1 MKHLF
6 FKACMTVMLAVA
18 FISCEKVELPNA
30 DNNGNPQE
38 DGVSIS
44 FTIANIEQVAFN
56 DGVTQTRAAAITS
69 LCSRITFA
77 FFQNDEKIKQ
87 VSQKASDNGFG
98 SLTVSLPSGK
108 YKFVVLA
115 HNGTDNPTVTSL
127 DKITFGNNGKLADT
141 FYYYGELDATE
152 SKDVNLSLKRVV
164 AMVRF
169 IITDA
174 VPADVKKM
182 KLEYTGGSSSLNSTT
197 GLGCVKSQQEETFT
211 VEEAA
216 HTGQSQY
223 EIYTIPHATDGT
235 LKLTVK
241 ALMNDDEE
249 YKKQTFEEVPVT
261 INKITKYTGKFF
273 ENTQKPGE
281 VKISL
286 QADDEWTE
294 VEVSY

>member
-1 MKHLF
+1 MKNLF
-6 FKACMTVMLAVA
+6 LKAGMTVMLAVA
-18 FISCEKVELPNA
+18 FISCEKVELPST
-30 DNNGNPQE
+30 NNEKPQE
-38 DGVSIS
+38 DGVSIC
-44 FTIANIEQVAFN
+44 FTISNIEQVAFDN
-56 DGVTQTRAAAITS
+56 GMVNTRAAITD

-77 FFQNDEKIKQ
+77 FFQDDEKIKQ
-87 VSQKASDNGFG
+87 VSQKASDDGFG
-98 SLTVSLPSGK
+98 NLTVSLPSGS

-174 VPADVKKM
+174 IPADVKKM
-182 KLEYTGGSSSLNSTT
+182 KFEYTGGSSSINATT

-249 YKKQTFEEVPVT
+249 YKKQTFEDVPVT

-281 VKISL
+281 MKISL
-286 QADDEWTE
+286 NTDDEWTE
-294 VEVSY
+294 TEISY

>member
-1 MKHLF
+1 MKNLF
-6 FKACMTVMLAVA
+6 LKAGMTAMLAVA
-18 FISCEKVELPNA
+18 FISCEKVELPST
-30 DNNGNPQE
+30 NNETPQE
-38 DGVSIS
+38 DGVSIC
-44 FTIANIEQVAFN
+44 FTISNIEQVAFDN
-56 DGVTQTRAAAITS
+56 GMVNTRAAITD

-77 FFQNDEKIKQ
+77 FFQDDEKIKQ

-98 SLTVSLPSGK
+98 NLTVSLPSGS

-182 KLEYTGGSSSLNSTT
+182 KFEYTGGSSSLNATT

-281 VKISL
+281 IKISL
-286 QADDEWTE
+286 QTDDKWTE
-294 VEVSY
+294 MEMSY

>member
-1 MKHLF
+1 MKNLF
-6 FKACMTVMLAVA
+6 LKAGMTAMLAVA
-18 FISCEKVELPNA
+18 FISCEKVELPST
-30 DNNGNPQE
+30 NNENPQE
-38 DGVSIS
+38 DGVSIC
-44 FTIANIEQVAFN
+44 FTISNIEQVAFDN
-56 DGVTQTRAAAITS
+56 GMGNTRAAITD

-77 FFQNDEKIKQ
+77 FFQDDEKIKQ

-98 SLTVSLPSGK
+98 NLTVSLPSGS

-182 KLEYTGGSSSLNSTT
+182 KFEYTGGSSSLNATT

-281 VKISL
+281 IKISL
-286 QADDEWTE
+286 QTDDKWTE
-294 VEVSY
+294 MEMSY

>member
-1 MKHLF
+1 MKNLF
-6 FKACMTVMLAVA
+6 LKAGMTAMLAVA
-18 FISCEKVELPNA
+18 FISCEKVELPST
-30 DNNGNPQE
+30 NNEKPQE

-44 FTIANIEQVAFN
+44 FTISNIEQVAFDN
-56 DGVTQTRAAAITS
+56 GMVNTRAAITD

-77 FFQNDEKIKQ
+77 FFRDDEKIKQ

-98 SLTVSLPSGK
+98 NLTVSLPSGS

-182 KLEYTGGSSSLNSTT
+182 KFEYTGGSSSLNATT

-281 VKISL
+281 IKISL
-286 QADDEWTE
+286 QTDDKWTE
-294 VEVSY
+294 MEMSY

>member
-1 MKHLF
+1 MKKLF
-6 FKACMTVMLAVA
+6 LKAGMTVMLAVA
-18 FISCEKVELPNA
+18 FISCEKVELPST
-30 DNNGNPQE
+30 NNEKPQE
-38 DGVSIS
+38 DGVSIC
-44 FTIANIEQVAFN
+44 FTISNIEQVAFDN
-56 DGVTQTRAAAITS
+56 GMVNTRAAITD

-77 FFQNDEKIKQ
+77 FFQDDEKIKQ
-87 VSQKASDNGFG
+87 VSQKASDDGFG
-98 SLTVSLPSGK
+98 NLTVSLPSGS

-174 VPADVKKM
+174 IPADVKKM
-182 KLEYTGGSSSLNSTT
+182 KFEYTGGSSSLNATT

-281 VKISL
+281 MKISL
-286 QADDEWTE
+286 NTDDEWTE
-294 VEVSY
+294 TEISY

>member
-1 MKHLF
+1 MKNLF
-6 FKACMTVMLAVA
+6 LKAGMTAMLAVA
-18 FISCEKVELPNA
+18 FISCEKVELPST
-30 DNNGNPQE
+30 NNEKPQE
-38 DGVSIS
+38 DGVSIC
-44 FTIANIEQVAFN
+44 FTISNIEQVAFDN
-56 DGVTQTRAAAITS
+56 SMVNTRAAITD

-77 FFQNDEKIKQ
+77 FFQDDEKIKQ

-98 SLTVSLPSGK
+98 NLTVSLPSGS

-182 KLEYTGGSSSLNSTT
+182 KFEYTGGSSSLNATT

-281 VKISL
+281 IKISL
-286 QADDEWTE
+286 QTDDKWTE
-294 VEVSY
+294 MEMSY

>member
-1 MKHLF
+1 MKNLF
-6 FKACMTVMLAVA
+6 LKAGMTAMLAVA
-18 FISCEKVELPNA
+18 FISCEKVELPST
-30 DNNGNPQE
+30 NNENPQE
-38 DGVSIS
+38 DGVSIC
-44 FTIANIEQVAFN
+44 FTISNIEQVAFDN
-56 DGVTQTRAAAITS
+56 GMVNTRAAITD

-77 FFQNDEKIKQ
+77 FFQDDEKIKQ

-98 SLTVSLPSGK
+98 NLTVSLPSGS

-182 KLEYTGGSSSLNSTT
+182 KFEYTGGSSSLNATT

-281 VKISL
+281 MKISL
-286 QADDEWTE
+286 NTDDEWTE
-294 VEVSY
+294 TEISY

>member
-1 MKHLF
+1 MKNLF
-6 FKACMTVMLAVA
+6 LKAGMTAMLAVA
-18 FISCEKVELPNA
+18 FISCEKVELPST
-30 DNNGNPQE
+30 NNEKPQE
-38 DGVSIS
+38 DGVSIC
-44 FTIANIEQVAFN
+44 FTISNIEQVAFGN
-56 DGVTQTRAAAITS
+56 GMVNTRAAITD

-77 FFQNDEKIKQ
+77 FFQDDEKIKQ

-98 SLTVSLPSGK
+98 NLTVSLPSGS

-182 KLEYTGGSSSLNSTT
+182 KFEYTGGSSSLNATT
-197 GLGCVKSQQEETFT
+197 GLGCVNSQQEETFT

-281 VKISL
+281 IKISL
-286 QADDEWTE
+286 QTDDEWTE
-294 VEVSY
+294 MEMSY

>member
-1 MKHLF
+1 MKKLF
-6 FKACMTVMLAVA
+6 LKAGMTVMLAVA
-18 FISCEKVELPNA
+18 FISCEKVELPST
-30 DNNGNPQE
+30 NNEKPQE
-38 DGVSIS
+38 DGVSIC
-44 FTIANIEQVAFN
+44 FTISNIEQVAFDN
-56 DGVTQTRAAAITS
+56 GMVNTRAAITD

-77 FFQNDEKIKQ
+77 FFQDDEKIKQ
-87 VSQKASDNGFG
+87 VSQKASDDGFG
-98 SLTVSLPSGK
+98 NLTVSLPSGS

-182 KLEYTGGSSSLNSTT
+182 KFEYTGGSSSLNATT

-249 YKKQTFEEVPVT
+249 YKKQTFEDVPVT

-281 VKISL
+281 MKISL
-286 QADDEWTE
+286 NTDDEWTE
-294 VEVSY
+294 TEISY

>member
-1 MKHLF
+1 MKNLF
-6 FKACMTVMLAVA
+6 LKAGMTAMLAVA
-18 FISCEKVELPNA
+18 FISCEKVELPST
-30 DNNGNPQE
+30 NNEKPQE
-38 DGVSIS
+38 DGVSIC
-44 FTIANIEQVAFN
+44 FTISNIEQVAFDN
-56 DGVTQTRAAAITS
+56 GMVNTRAAITD

-77 FFQNDEKIKQ
+77 FFQDDEKIKQ

-98 SLTVSLPSGK
+98 NLTVSLPSGS

-174 VPADVKKM
+174 VPTDVKKM
-182 KLEYTGGSSSLNSTT
+182 KFEYTGGSSSLNATT

-281 VKISL
+281 IKISL
-286 QADDEWTE
+286 QTDDEWTE
-294 VEVSY
+294 MEMSY

>member
-1 MKHLF
+1 MKKLF
-6 FKACMTVMLAVA
+6 LKAGMTVMLAVA
-18 FISCEKVELPNA
+18 FISCEKVELPST
-30 DNNGNPQE
+30 NNEKPQE
-38 DGVSIS
+38 DGVSIC
-44 FTIANIEQVAFN
+44 FTISNIEQVAFDN
-56 DGVTQTRAAAITS
+56 GMVNTRAAITD

-77 FFQNDEKIKQ
+77 FFQDDEKIKQ
-87 VSQKASDNGFG
+87 VSQKASDDGFG
-98 SLTVSLPSGK
+98 NLTVSLPSGS

-174 VPADVKKM
+174 IPADVKKM
-182 KLEYTGGSSSLNSTT
+182 KFEYTGGSSSLNATT

-249 YKKQTFEEVPVT
+249 YKKQTFEDVPVT

-281 VKISL
+281 IKISL
-286 QADDEWTE
+286 QTDDEWTE
-294 VEVSY
+294 MEMSY

>member
-1 MKHLF
+1 MKKLF
-6 FKACMTVMLAVA
+6 LKAGMTVMLAVA
-18 FISCEKVELPNA
+18 FISCEKVELPST
-30 DNNGNPQE
+30 NNEKPQE
-38 DGVSIS
+38 DGVRIC
-44 FTIANIEQVAFN
+44 FTISNIEQVAFDN
-56 DGVTQTRAAAITS
+56 GMVNTRAAITD

-77 FFQNDEKIKQ
+77 FFQDDEKIKQ
-87 VSQKASDNGFG
+87 VSQKASDDGFG
-98 SLTVSLPSGK
+98 NLTVSLPSGS

-174 VPADVKKM
+174 IPADVKKM
-182 KLEYTGGSSSLNSTT
+182 KFEYTGGSSSLNATT

-281 VKISL
+281 MKISL
-286 QADDEWTE
+286 NTDDEWTE
-294 VEVSY
+294 TEISY

>member
-1 MKHLF
+1 MKNLF
-6 FKACMTVMLAVA
+6 LKAGMTVMLAVA
-18 FISCEKVELPNA
+18 FISCEKVELPST
-30 DNNGNPQE
+30 NNEKPQE
-38 DGVSIS
+38 DGVSIC
-44 FTIANIEQVAFN
+44 FTISNIEQVAFDN
-56 DGVTQTRAAAITS
+56 GMVNTRAAITD

-77 FFQNDEKIKQ
+77 FFQDDEKIKQ
-87 VSQKASDNGFG
+87 VSQKASDDGFG
-98 SLTVSLPSGK
+98 NLTVSLPSGS

-174 VPADVKKM
+174 IPADVKKM
-182 KLEYTGGSSSLNSTT
+182 KFEYTGGSSSLNATT

-249 YKKQTFEEVPVT
+249 YKKQTFEDVPVT

-281 VKISL
+281 MKISL
-286 QADDEWTE
+286 NTDDEWTE
-294 VEVSY
+294 TEISY

>member
-1 MKHLF
+1 MKNLF
-6 FKACMTVMLAVA
+6 LKAGMTAMLAVA
-18 FISCEKVELPNA
+18 FISCEKVELPST
-30 DNNGNPQE
+30 NNEKPQE
-38 DGVSIS
+38 DGVSIC
-44 FTIANIEQVAFN
+44 FTISNIEQVAFGN
-56 DGVTQTRAAAITS
+56 GMVNTRAAITD

-77 FFQNDEKIKQ
+77 FFQDDEKIKQ

-98 SLTVSLPSGK
+98 NLTVSLPSGS

-182 KLEYTGGSSSLNSTT
+182 KFEYTGGSSSLNATT

-281 VKISL
+281 IKISL
-286 QADDEWTE
+286 QTDDEWTE
-294 VEVSY
+294 MEMSY

>member
-1 MKHLF
+1 MKNLF
-6 FKACMTVMLAVA
+6 LKAGMTAMLAVA
-18 FISCEKVELPNA
+18 FISCEKVELPNT
-30 DNNGNPQE
+30 NNEKPQE
-38 DGVSIS
+38 DGVSIC
-44 FTIANIEQVAFN
+44 FTISNIEQVAFDN
-56 DGVTQTRAAAITS
+56 GMVNTRAAITD

-77 FFQNDEKIKQ
+77 FFQDDEKIKQ

-98 SLTVSLPSGK
+98 NLTVSLPSGS

-182 KLEYTGGSSSLNSTT
+182 KFEYTGGSSSLNATT

-281 VKISL
+281 IKISL
-286 QADDEWTE
+286 QTDDKWTE
-294 VEVSY
+294 MEMSY

>member
-1 MKHLF
+1 MKNLF
-6 FKACMTVMLAVA
+6 LKAGMTAMLAVA
-18 FISCEKVELPNA
+18 FISCEKVELPST
-30 DNNGNPQE
+30 NNEKPQE
-38 DGVSIS
+38 DGVSIC
-44 FTIANIEQVAFN
+44 FTISNIEQVAFDN
-56 DGVTQTRAAAITS
+56 GMVNTRAAITD

-77 FFQNDEKIKQ
+77 FFQDDEKIKQ
-87 VSQKASDNGFG
+87 VSQKASDDGFG
-98 SLTVSLPSGK
+98 NLTVSLPSGS

-174 VPADVKKM
+174 IPADVKKM
-182 KLEYTGGSSSLNSTT
+182 KFEYTGGSSSLNATT

-249 YKKQTFEEVPVT
+249 YKKQTFEDVPVT

-281 VKISL
+281 MKISL
-286 QADDEWTE
+286 NTDDEWTE
-294 VEVSY
+294 TEISY

>member
-1 MKHLF
+1 MKNLF
-6 FKACMTVMLAVA
+6 LKAGMTAMLAVA
-18 FISCEKVELPNA
+18 FISCEKVELPST
-30 DNNGNPQE
+30 NNEKPQE
-38 DGVSIS
+38 DGVSIC
-44 FTIANIEQVAFN
+44 FTISNIEQVAFDN
-56 DGVTQTRAAAITS
+56 SMVNTRAAITD

-77 FFQNDEKIKQ
+77 FFQDDEKIKQ

-98 SLTVSLPSGK
+98 NLTVSLPSGS

-182 KLEYTGGSSSLNSTT
+182 KFEYTGGSSSLNATT

-281 VKISL
+281 IKISL
-286 QADDEWTE
+286 QTDDEWTE
-294 VEVSY
+294 MEMSY

>member
-1 MKHLF
+1 MKKLF
-6 FKACMTVMLAVA
+6 LKAGMTVMLAVA
-18 FISCEKVELPNA
+18 FISCEKVELPST
-30 DNNGNPQE
+30 NNEKPQE
-38 DGVSIS
+38 DGVSIC
-44 FTIANIEQVAFN
+44 FTISNIEQVAFDN
-56 DGVTQTRAAAITS
+56 GMVNTRAAITD

-77 FFQNDEKIKQ
+77 FFQDDEKIKQ
-87 VSQKASDNGFG
+87 VSQKASDDGFG
-98 SLTVSLPSGK
+98 NLTVSLPSGS

-174 VPADVKKM
+174 IPADVKKM
-182 KLEYTGGSSSLNSTT
+182 KFEYTGGSSSLNATT

-249 YKKQTFEEVPVT
+249 YKKQTFEDVPVT

-281 VKISL
+281 MKISL
-286 QADDEWTE
+286 NTDDEWTE
-294 VEVSY
+294 TEISY

>member
-1 MKHLF
+1 MKNLF
-6 FKACMTVMLAVA
+6 LKTGMTAMLAVA
-18 FISCEKVELPNA
+18 FISCEKVELPST
-30 DNNGNPQE
+30 NNEKPQE

-44 FTIANIEQVAFN
+44 FTISNIEQVAFDN
-56 DGVTQTRAAAITS
+56 GMVNTRAAITD

-77 FFQNDEKIKQ
+77 FFQDDEKIKQ

-98 SLTVSLPSGK
+98 NLTVSLPSGS

-182 KLEYTGGSSSLNSTT
+182 KFEYTGGSSSLNATT

-281 VKISL
+281 IKISL
-286 QADDEWTE
+286 QTDDKWTE
-294 VEVSY
+294 MEMSY

>member
-1 MKHLF
+1 MKNLF
-6 FKACMTVMLAVA
+6 LKAGMTAMLAVA
-18 FISCEKVELPNA
+18 FISCEKVELPST
-30 DNNGNPQE
+30 NNEKPQE
-38 DGVSIS
+38 DGVSIC
-44 FTIANIEQVAFN
+44 FTISNIEQVAFDN
-56 DGVTQTRAAAITS
+56 GMVNTRAAITD

-77 FFQNDEKIKQ
+77 FFQDDEKIKQ

-98 SLTVSLPSGK
+98 NLTVSLPSGS

-182 KLEYTGGSSSLNSTT
+182 KFEYTGGSSSLNATT

-281 VKISL
+281 IKISL
-286 QADDEWTE
+286 QTDDEWTE
-294 VEVSY
+294 MEMSY

>member
-1 MKHLF
+1 
-6 FKACMTVMLAVA
+6 MTVMLAVA
-18 FISCEKVELPNA
+18 FISCEKVELPST
-30 DNNGNPQE
+30 NNENPQE
-38 DGVSIS
+38 DGVRIC
-44 FTIANIEQVAFN
+44 FTISNIEQVAFDN
-56 DGVTQTRAAAITS
+56 GMVNTRAAITD

-77 FFQNDEKIKQ
+77 FFQDDEKIKQ

-98 SLTVSLPSGK
+98 NLTVSLPSGS

-127 DKITFGNNGKLADT
+127 DKMTFGNNGKLADT

-182 KLEYTGGSSSLNSTT
+182 KFEYTGGSSSLNATT

-281 VKISL
+281 MKISL
-286 QADDEWTE
+286 NTDDEWTE
-294 VEVSY
+294 TEISY

>member
-1 MKHLF
+1 MKNLF
-6 FKACMTVMLAVA
+6 LKAGMTAMLAVA
-18 FISCEKVELPNA
+18 FISCEKVELPST
-30 DNNGNPQE
+30 NNEKPQE
-38 DGVSIS
+38 DGVSIC
-44 FTIANIEQVAFN
+44 FTISNIEQVAFDN
-56 DGVTQTRAAAITS
+56 GMVNTRAAITD

-77 FFQNDEKIKQ
+77 FFQDDEKIKQ

-98 SLTVSLPSGK
+98 NLTVSLPSGS

-182 KLEYTGGSSSLNSTT
+182 KFEYTGGSSSLNATT

-281 VKISL
+281 IKISL
-286 QADDEWTE
+286 QTDDKWTE
-294 VEVSY
+294 MEMSY

>member
-1 MKHLF
+1 MKKLF
-6 FKACMTVMLAVA
+6 LKAGMTVMLAVA
-18 FISCEKVELPNA
+18 FISCEKVELPST
-30 DNNGNPQE
+30 NNEKPQE
-38 DGVSIS
+38 DGVSIC
-44 FTIANIEQVAFN
+44 FTISNIEQVAFDN
-56 DGVTQTRAAAITS
+56 GMVNTRAAITD

-77 FFQNDEKIKQ
+77 FFQDDEKIKQ

-98 SLTVSLPSGK
+98 NLTVSLPSGS

-174 VPADVKKM
+174 IPADVKKM
-182 KLEYTGGSSSLNSTT
+182 KFEYTGGSSSLNATT

-281 VKISL
+281 MKISL
-286 QADDEWTE
+286 NTDDEWTE
-294 VEVSY
+294 TEISY

>member
-1 MKHLF
+1 MKKLF
-6 FKACMTVMLAVA
+6 LKAGMTVMLAVA
-18 FISCEKVELPNA
+18 FISCEKVELPST
-30 DNNGNPQE
+30 NNEKPQE
-38 DGVSIS
+38 DGVSIC
-44 FTIANIEQVAFN
+44 FTISNIEQVAFDN
-56 DGVTQTRAAAITS
+56 GMVNTRAAITD

-77 FFQNDEKIKQ
+77 FFQDDEKIKQ
-87 VSQKASDNGFG
+87 VSQKASDDGFG
-98 SLTVSLPSGK
+98 NLTVSLPSGS

-174 VPADVKKM
+174 IPADVKKM
-182 KLEYTGGSSSLNSTT
+182 KFEYTGGSSSLNATT

-249 YKKQTFEEVPVT
+249 YKKQTFEDVPVT

-281 VKISL
+281 IKISL
-286 QADDEWTE
+286 QTDDEWTE
-294 VEVSY
+294 TEISY